1 MTAEEFLNRPKL
13 MERRIGR
20 MMEDLQELKLRAENC
35 TPSYGGDTVQHS
47 RNVDGVFVLVM
58 RIRDAEA
65 RLDAEIDR
73 LVDTKREILSMIRR
87 IGNREIEAVLEAI
100 SIDDLSMGKA
110 AEKLSIS
117 KHAVWNRYHRG
128 EEIIEAMIKEDK
140 YA

>member
-1 MTAEEFLNRPKL
+1 MTADEFLNRPRL
-13 MERRIGR
+13 MEKRIRR
-20 MMEDLQELKLRAENC
+20 MTEELEELSTRAENC

-47 RNVDGVFVLVM
+47 RNVDGMFVLVM

-65 RLDAEIDR
+65 RLNWEIDR

-87 IGNREIEAVLEAI
+87 IGNREIEAVLEAVNL
-100 SIDDLSMGKA
+100 DGLSMGKA
-110 AEKLSIS
+110 AERLSIS

-128 EEIIEAMIKEDK
+128 EEIIEAMIKEEK